1 MLNIEKTEEGNKIVF
16 ALEGKL
22 DTLTSPDLDA
32 QVQDSL
38 GDVKELIFDFTK
50 LKYIS
55 SAGLRVILR
64 TQQDMPEGG
73 EMKIVGVDPII
84 MDIFDAVGFSEI
96 LNIE

>member
-1 MLNIEKTEEGNKIVF
+1 MLKIEKTEEGNKIVF

-22 DTLTSPDLDA
+22 DTITASDLDE
-32 QVQDSL
+32 QVMDSL
-38 GDVKELIFDFTK
+38 EGAQELIFDFKK
-50 LKYIS
+50 LRYIS
-55 SAGLRVILR
+55 SAGLRGLLR

-73 EMKIVGVDPII
+73 EMKIIGVDPII

>member
-1 MLNIEKTEEGNKIVF
+1 MLKIAKTEEGNRIVF

-22 DTLTSPDLDA
+22 DTITSPDLDE

-38 GDVKELIFDFTK
+38 EGVEELIFDFNK

-55 SAGLRVILR
+55 SAGLRVLLK
-64 TQQDMPEGG
+64 TQQDLPAGG